1 MLTVEDFSERIF
13 RKMLAVRA
21 PAPLLSKARVSSKP
35 PRQDRSPPL
44 FPLSD
49 EPKGELADDP
59 EENRA
64 VACSR
69 LTDLLRKASS
79 DASLVKV
86 PLRCLRDAIL
96 LNATRA
102 GENAREVEA
111 LFSLFE
117 GVVALCH
124 ALQSRGAPGPYESV
138 ERAVRLR
145 LFLCVAGES
154 WKDRPGLRARAVRRL
169 RAFAVQEADH
179 EREAL
184 RAKKK
189 ASGANAPPTSFPSLA
204 AAPGRTTT
212 VVTKDAASAPSRL
225 PRSSSSTSSRGSQ
238 DRSPA
243 AAASFL
249 FRRAPAGVHAAVDV
263 SSWRATYAELAKVP
277 PSKMLPVVSALADD
291 LREAERT
298 HRHDRFALPSDATPK
313 ILAVLDD
320 DEEDERVDASSSSST
335 EKRAPTASA
344 SPPEPRVP
352 STPAAVPSGWH
363 RFDAPTPGST
373 DRRAFARALE
383 AHAPGSNPGPNAR
396 TPEAGEKP
404 VGRDEFDAL
413 MKRLELATDA

>member
-138 ERAVRLR
+138 ERAVRLEYAAVWNNPTSMCAYATVSTQALRPCFENSTRAIDSSKNQPNR
-145 LFLCVAGES
+145 LRF
-154 WKDRPGLRARAVRRL
+154 DRAR
-169 RAFAVQEADH
+169 
-179 EREAL
+179 
-184 RAKKK
+184 
-189 ASGANAPPTSFPSLA
+189 
-204 AAPGRTTT
+204 
-212 VVTKDAASAPSRL
+212 
-225 PRSSSSTSSRGSQ
+225 
-238 DRSPA
+238 
-243 AAASFL
+243 
-249 FRRAPAGVHAAVDV
+249 
-263 SSWRATYAELAKVP
+263 
-277 PSKMLPVVSALADD
+277 
-291 LREAERT
+291 
-298 HRHDRFALPSDATPK
+298 
-313 ILAVLDD
+313 
-320 DEEDERVDASSSSST
+320 
-335 EKRAPTASA
+335 
-344 SPPEPRVP
+344 
-352 STPAAVPSGWH
+352 
-363 RFDAPTPGST
+363 
-373 DRRAFARALE
+373 
-383 AHAPGSNPGPNAR
+383 
-396 TPEAGEKP
+396 
-404 VGRDEFDAL
+404 EF
-413 MKRLELATDA
+413 